1 MSRNPSDIHL
11 EFPEAGGRPPAATFL
26 LSDGRGGAS
35 QLTLGGY
42 PAREWH
48 AAYLPGPGFGTS
60 LRWASPGLGIEFAGR
75 EMWLPEDP
83 VEFLALPPDIQL
95 ESFDEDP
102 LPRWRYRIGESRL
115 EAVLA
120 SQQGEPGVVL
130 RVHVF
135 GARPGMKLLFRPAFC
150 SAPPGEGEAPLQ
162 PLALFAGETPH
173 SRSVHGHGEDSHL
186 EVLHADAE
194 TLRGPGWDAA
204 PRVSGHWFRPATLAF
219 ALPPGESVRDFRIS
233 VSGVKFTEAGEVVE
247 GELRRLRAL
256 RGPTAAEAS
265 GGELLTRS
273 LDRYVGRD
281 AGGECRLF
289 QALPGR
295 ESPGL
300 RASMRALPH
309 VLLGFERFH
318 ESREILAGA
327 AHQVHALLLPGAPHA
342 TTDDSLG
349 PALLD
354 WILAGY
360 RHAQIA
366 DDFDYL
372 RAEQWPVWMELIETI
387 ERGELPALR
396 FAGGPLL
403 LAPPVQGR
411 ADLPAPLELNA
422 PWHSALRVMA
432 ESAARIGKSEL
443 RADFESKSR
452 SVRHAV
458 REALYDPW
466 RDAFVESGPT
476 DARPRMTAAVL
487 KALELPFRLL
497 DLERERRVL
506 LRVREKLWHPRGIR
520 LAESGADPQLSGETP
535 DALVPAL
542 LGAWARAEWR
552 LGPLGGPTSLAIVHS
567 RDAAGPR
574 LLEGLLGHACPVLEA
589 RPPFGPHPLAGPEEL
604 ERAHLETDA
613 ETLALF
619 LPQAH
624 LQRPAREA
632 QV

>member
-1 MSRNPSDIHL
+1 MSRNPSDIHR
-11 EFPEAGGRPPAATFL
+11 EFLEAGGPPPASTFL
-26 LSDGRGGAS
+26 LSDGRGGAA

-48 AAYLPGPGFGTS
+48 AAYLPGAGFGTT
-60 LRWASPGLGIEFAGR
+60 LRWASPGLGLEWAGR
-75 EMWLPEDP
+75 KIWLPEDP
-83 VEFLALPPDIQL
+83 AEFSALPPDVLL

-102 LPRWRYRIGESRL
+102 FPRWRYRVGESRL
-115 EAVLA
+115 EAMLA
-120 SQQGEPGVVL
+120 CRHGEPAVVL

-135 GARPGMKLLFRPAFC
+135 GARPGMRLLFRPAF
-150 SAPPGEGEAPLQ
+150 SVAPPAPGEVALQ

-173 SRSVHGHGEDSHL
+173 SRSVHGHGEDAHL
-186 EVLHADAE
+186 EVLHPEAE
-194 TLRGPGWDAA
+194 TVRGPGWDHA
-204 PRVSGHWFRPATLAF
+204 PRVSGHWFRPATLAL
-219 ALPPGESVRDFRIS
+219 ALPFGESVRDFRVS
-233 VSGVKFTEAGEVVE
+233 VSGVKFLEAGEVVE
-247 GELRRLRAL
+247 AGVRRLGELR
-256 RGPTAAEAS
+256 GPSAAEAS

-273 LDRYVGRD
+273 LDRFVGRD

-289 QALPGR
+289 PWLPGR
-295 ESPGL
+295 EAPGL
-300 RASMRALPH
+300 RDSMRALPH
-309 VLLGFERFH
+309 ALLGFERFH

-327 AHQVHALLLPGAPHA
+327 AHQVHAVLLPEGSAVA
-342 TTDDSLG
+342 TDEALG
-349 PALLD
+349 PALLH

-387 ERGELPALR
+387 ESGALAALR
-396 FAGGPLL
+396 FRRGPLL
-403 LAPPVQGR
+403 LAPEVQGR
-411 ADLPAPLELNA
+411 ADLPAHLELNA
-422 PWHSALRVMA
+422 LWHSALRVMA

-452 SVRHAV
+452 SVRHAI

-466 RDAFVESGPT
+466 RESFVEPGAP
-476 DARPRMTAAVL
+476 DARPQVNATAL

-497 DLERERRVL
+497 DLERERRLL
-506 LRVREKLWHPRGIR
+506 LRVRERLWHPRGIR
-520 LAESGADPQLSGETP
+520 LVEPGGEGSAG
-535 DALVPAL
+535 DEAHEALVPAL

-552 LGPLGGPTSLAIVHS
+552 LGPLGGPTSQAMVRS

-574 LLEGLLGHACPVLEA
+574 LLEGLLGHACPVLDA
-589 RPPFGPHPLAGPEEL
+589 RPPFGPHPQANPEEL

-624 LQRPAREA
+624 LQRPARET